1 MKQLALGKPSF
12 TVGRRQTFAFGG
24 KRRVPAWQIIQ
35 SILSPNGEDYAFF
48 DFMDSGRRFVENT
61 GPTPAANAG
70 DAMGLVID
78 RAKQGDKT
86 LREAIAAMPE
96 KVANGGF
103 DTASNWAM
111 TATSTISGGK
121 LHMNAEP
128 SNGNVLQSGNGFVI
142 GRLYAVTYEVSNYVA
157 GQFRLQIEAS
167 VGPTRTGNGV
177 FTDYLSCFNTN
188 ARIFVRSVSTLT
200 CDIDNIS
207 IREVPAHYAAQ
218 ASGSLKPSLQGGAKF
233 DGADDSLLTDWT
245 CRSGANCI
253 IAQVDFPANV
263 SSFRYIA
270 GCYNGSNDRF
280 ALGLDANG
288 RVCGSIGTQSTPVIF
303 GGSDLRGRS
312 CVVAIVCDGSTV
324 RLFNDTGLVYSA
336 GQDGSPSTA
345 RAAMIG
351 AMNNTGSGGSFFGG
365 TVKQLAFGYTN
376 FTEAQFQ
383 QIRSAWRS
391 Q

>member
-1 MKQLALGKPSF
+1 MSTFSLGFGMGWNRSPPLG
-12 TVGRRQTFAFGG
+12 GR
-24 KRRVPAWQIIQ
+24 PAWEIVQ
-35 SILSPNGEDYAFF
+35 SVLSPNGEDYAYF
-48 DFMDSGRRFVENT
+48 DFTDSGRRFVEST

-70 DAMGLVID
+70 DAIGLVID
-78 RAKQGDKT
+78 KSKQGGKT

-96 KVANGGF
+96 KVVNGGF
-103 DTASNWAM
+103 DTATNWTM
-111 TATSTISGGK
+111 TATSTISGGT

-167 VGPTRTGNGV
+167 LGATRSGNGV
-177 FTDYLSCFNTN
+177 FTDYLTCFNTN

-218 ASGSLKPSLQGGAKF
+218 ASGSLKPSLQAGGAKF

-253 IAQVDFPANV
+253 IAQVDFPATV

-270 GCYNGSNDRF
+270 GCFNGSNDRF
-280 ALGLDANG
+280 ALGIDANG
-288 RVCGSIGTQSTPVIF
+288 RVCGSIGSQSTPVIF

-336 GQDGSPSTA
+336 GQNGSPSTA

-365 TVKQLAFGYTN
+365 TVKQLAFGYAN